1 MTWST
6 IKWRKGILCLC
17 LVNFTYRVSMV
28 LMSTSATM
36 LGCRTQWTLT
46 NCTVWFECNGFGF
59 PLATDSSHGAVPLSQ
74 LPQSSHFS
82 LWPTAIGA
90 QNNNLRRGQYTHTYT
105 YTHIPVHTSL
115 STGIRLQSDFS
126 FLWLWPGCEGSYSVC
141 LLLCASH
148 SGKEKFYELV
158 IVVVALVEHDT
169 PFVCAINIFL
179 LFLLLF
185 PRRCLG
191 QLLIGSSKF
200 HCLAFKLQLFAVK
213 MVINIDRESEW
224 ERVYLLSAMHR
235 LTHGQ
240 SMRGGGWYKRNRE
253 WKPVYVFGS
262 WHNETPGRLCR
273 KLASALMISRRGSSK
288 YMTRKRI

>member
-1 MTWST
+1 MA
-6 IKWRKGILCLC
+6 
-17 LVNFTYRVSMV
+17 LVF
-28 LMSTSATM
+28 
-36 LGCRTQWTLT
+36 
-46 NCTVWFECNGFGF
+46 
-59 PLATDSSHGAVPLSQ
+59 H
-74 LPQSSHFS
+74 LP
-82 LWPTAIGA
+82 PTARTATSLCRSCHSHRTFRFDQLQLEPKITICGED
-90 QNNNLRRGQYTHTYT
+90 NIHTYTHTNPYT
-105 YTHIPVHTSL
+105 RRFQLV
-115 STGIRLQSDFS
+115 SDFNQTFRS
-126 FLWLWPGCEGSYSVC
+126 FDFGLVCEGSYSVC

-224 ERVYLLSAMHR
+224 ERVYLLSAMQR

-273 KLASALMISRRGSSK
+273 KLASALMISRRGSRK